1 MFKIYKDIVFWC
13 IALLWLIG
21 NIIEYISFNYCY
33 INNLIWISIIAFVN
47 LVKINNGK
55 FNDWLN
61 TPIKKEGEL

>member
-21 NIIEYISFNYCY
+21 NIIEYILSNYCY
-33 INNLIWISIIAFVN
+33 INNLIWIFIMAVVN
-47 LVKINNGK
+47 LVKINNNK

-61 TPIKKEGEL
+61 TPIKPR

>member
-21 NIIEYISFNYCY
+21 NIIEYILSNYCY
-33 INNLIWISIIAFVN
+33 INNLIWIFIIAVVN
-47 LVKINNGK
+47 LVKINNDK

-61 TPIKKEGEL
+61 TPIKNRGKL